1 VRRIAVVVAV
11 LSSIVPAA
19 GAGPLVDLLKSR
31 QARVDALFKASPGE
45 LSATDEGKLEE
56 ALTSALDFGE
66 MARAALGAAWAGR
79 TAAEQKEFAQAFE
92 ALLRA
97 SLLRKTGIYRVDS
110 VTYAA
115 EKVAGS
121 AGSVSTTVRLKD
133 ATTEVAYDLRAHGA
147 AWRIVDYSV
156 DGVSTV
162 RNYRSQ
168 FSKILA
174 KNGFPALVARVQ
186 KRTAEIQAEK

>member
-1 VRRIAVVVAV
+1 VRRIAVVLAV
-11 LSSIVPAA
+11 LSAVVPVASA
-19 GAGPLVDLLKSR
+19 GALVDLLKSR

-45 LSATDEGKLEE
+45 LSAADKGKLEE
-56 ALTSALDFGE
+56 ALTGAVDFAE
-66 MARAALGAAWAGR
+66 MARAALGTAWAER

-97 SLLRKTGIYRVDS
+97 SLLRKTGIYRASS
-110 VTYAA
+110 VTYDA
-115 EKVAGS
+115 EKVMGDM
-121 AGSVSTTVRLKD
+121 GSVKTTVRLKD
-133 ATTEVAYDLRAHGA
+133 ATTEVGYELRRRGP
-147 AWRIVDYSV
+147 AWRIADYSV

-174 KNGFPALVARVQ
+174 KNGFPALIARVR